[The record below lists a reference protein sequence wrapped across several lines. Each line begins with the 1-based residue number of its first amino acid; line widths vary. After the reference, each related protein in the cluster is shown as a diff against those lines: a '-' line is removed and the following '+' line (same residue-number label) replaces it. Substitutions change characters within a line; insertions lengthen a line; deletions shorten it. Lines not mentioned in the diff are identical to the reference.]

1 MISAKRGSIDPLFA
15 EMVRAHLESYYAQ
28 LILNGVIA
36 GSVYALFAVGLTM
49 VYGVFRFIN
58 FAHGELIAWGAY
70 LTLLF
75 FHFLPFS
82 IAVIPAIALTIVL
95 GIGQDRF
102 VYGPLR
108 KQGRIT
114 LLIASIGLSYLL
126 RNALRLIWGSDLQTY
141 GFEAVRGLS
150 FGPFSITRTQLA
162 MVVAALLFLA
172 FLHAVLRFTLLGKSL
187 RAAADNMEL
196 AEIMGINMKRVGT
209 TVWSLSAVFAGVGG
223 VLIGLDTSL
232 EPMMGLT
239 NLIKSFAAVLLGG
252 AGNVWGALL
261 GGLVIGIAENLGVAF
276 FSPGYKDAVSFVLIV
291 LLLLFRPA
299 GIFGFI
305 SGVR

>member
-1 MISAKRGSIDPLFA
+1 LT
-15 EMVRAHLESYYAQ
+15 SYYAQ
-28 LILNGVIA
+28 LLLNGVIA

-75 FHFLPFS
+75 SHFLPFP
-82 IAVIPAIALTIVL
+82 IAVVPAVGFTILL

-102 VYGPLR
+102 VYTPLR
-108 KQGRIT
+108 RQGRIT
-114 LLIASIGLSYLL
+114 LLIASIGLSYFL

-150 FGPFSITRTQLA
+150 FGPLSITRTQLA
-162 MVVAALLFLA
+162 MVFAALLFLG
-172 FLHAVLRFTLLGKSL
+172 FLYALLKFTMMGKSL
-187 RAAADNMEL
+187 RAAADNMDL
-196 AEIMGINMKRVGT
+196 AGIMGINMRRVGS
-209 TVWSLSAVFAGVGG
+209 TVWMLSALFASVGG

-261 GGLVIGIAENLGVAF
+261 GGLFIGITENLGVAF
-276 FSPGYKDAVSFVLIV
+276 FSPGYKDAISFVLIV
-291 LLLLFRPA
+291 VLLLFRPA
-299 GIFGFI
+299 GIFGLAG
-305 SGVR
+305 GVR

>member
-1 MISAKRGSIDPLFA
+1 MST
-15 EMVRAHLESYYAQ
+15 YYAQ
-28 LILNGVIA
+28 LLLNGVIA

-49 VYGVFRFIN
+49 VYGIFRFIN

-75 FHFLPFS
+75 SQFLPFS
-82 IAVIPAIALTIVL
+82 IAVVPALGLTMIL
-95 GIGQDRF
+95 GISQDRY
-102 VYGPLR
+102 VYSPLR
-108 KQGRIT
+108 RRSRIT

-126 RNALRLIWGSDLQTY
+126 RNALRLVWGSDLQTY

-150 FGPFSITRTQLA
+150 FGALNITRTQLA
-162 MVVAALLFLA
+162 MVVAALLFLG
-172 FLHAVLRFTLLGKSL
+172 FLYGLLKFTMLGKSL

-196 AEIMGINMKRVGT
+196 AEIMGIDMKRVGT
-209 TVWSLSAVFAGVGG
+209 TVWALSALFAGVGG
-223 VLIGLDTSL
+223 VLIGLDTNL

-261 GGLVIGIAENLGVAF
+261 GGLFIGVAENLGVAF
-276 FSPGYKDAVSFVLIV
+276 LSPGYKDAVSFALIV

-299 GIFGFI
+299 GIFGI
-305 SGVR
+305 TGGVR